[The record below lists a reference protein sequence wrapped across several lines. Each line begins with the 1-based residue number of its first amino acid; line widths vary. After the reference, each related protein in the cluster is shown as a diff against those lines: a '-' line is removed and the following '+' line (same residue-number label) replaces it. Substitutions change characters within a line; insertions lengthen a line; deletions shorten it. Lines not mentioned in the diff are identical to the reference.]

1 MERIRRGYIP
11 SIMEEKWFI
20 FMEEDRLFAHRSWTG
35 LGVYE
40 AIFARIDGGYAFN
53 QETFDAYAEFG

>member
-1 MERIRRGYIP
+1 MDRIRLGYIP
-11 SIMEEKWFI
+11 SIMDEKWFI
-20 FMEEDRLFAHRSWTG
+20 LMEEDRLYAHRSWTG

-40 AIFARIDGGYAFN
+40 AAFTPVDGGYAFN